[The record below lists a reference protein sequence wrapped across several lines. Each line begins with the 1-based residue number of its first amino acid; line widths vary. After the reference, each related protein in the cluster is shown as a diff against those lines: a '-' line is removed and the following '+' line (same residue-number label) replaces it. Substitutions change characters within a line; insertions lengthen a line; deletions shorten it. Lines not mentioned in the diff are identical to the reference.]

1 MIRQL
6 YLFYKVKDSAKLR
19 LAVLLLAVGF
29 ILEGLA
35 LWYLLGQLMTA
46 SFFFHLSSSVVL
58 PWPLRYLI
66 PKSDTSSRIFL
77 LLLFVYCLFIPI
89 VSGISLFLILTLG
102 VLYASPVLKPK
113 TDVYALPNTPENI
126 LEKISV
132 RQSNFGQVYGIL
144 KSSKNIEQRFKAVLA
159 TRQMQDDKAIPI
171 LKIGLRDPVDEVRL
185 LAYSMLDNKEK
196 KIDLKIHQSLLHFSD
211 DKLDPVSA
219 AVIHQTLA
227 ESYWELSYLL
237 LVQGQSKVHILKSAY
252 HHANEALKTCGTDAG
267 LNLLHARLG
276 LNLDLFKEAAQS
288 LDQAEKYGMP
298 IMKLAPWRA
307 ELAFARRRF
316 EEVTQHVKAIDEAAK
331 NNLILAGIYKQW
343 T

>member
-6 YLFYKVKDSAKLR
+6 HLFYRVKNRAKLR
-19 LAVLLLAVGF
+19 QALFLLTVGF

-35 LWYLLGQLMTA
+35 LWYLLGQLMTVA
-46 SFFFHLSSSVVL
+46 FFFHLSSSVVL
-58 PWPLRYLI
+58 PWPLQYLI
-66 PKSDTSSRIFL
+66 PKHDTSSSVFL
-77 LLLFVYCLFIPI
+77 LLLFLFCLFIPV

-102 VLYASPVLKPK
+102 VLYASPILKPK
-113 TDVYALPNTPENI
+113 IDVYALPNTPENI

-132 RQSNFGQVYGIL
+132 IQSNFGQVHGIL

-159 TRQMQDDKAIPI
+159 TRQMRDDKAIPI

-211 DKLDPVSA
+211 KKLDSVSA
-219 AVIHQTLA
+219 AVIHQMLA

-237 LVQGQSKVHILKSAY
+237 LVQGQAKVHILKSAY
-252 HHANEALKTCGTDAG
+252 HHANEALKVCGTDAG
-267 LNLLHARLG
+267 LNLLHARLA
-276 LNLDLFKEAAQS
+276 LNLGLFKEATQA

-298 IMKLAPWRA
+298 IVKLAPWRA

-316 EEVTQHVKAIDEAAK
+316 EEVTQHVEAIDEAAK
-331 NNLILAGIYKQW
+331 KNIILAGVYKQW